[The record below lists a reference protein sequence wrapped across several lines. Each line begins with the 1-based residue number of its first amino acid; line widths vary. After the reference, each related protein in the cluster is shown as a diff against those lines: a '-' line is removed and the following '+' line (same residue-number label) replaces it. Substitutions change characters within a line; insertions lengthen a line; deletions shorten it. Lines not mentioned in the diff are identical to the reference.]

1 MNGMSDS
8 HLTRRRFFVHSA
20 HKTIGVSASLA
31 AWQACQTA
39 EGLAQAE
46 QRGEPLRVCLVSGA
60 VLYKSDDSLAA
71 LQEHLEKNYPVK
83 CSRAFRKA
91 DNDLPGLEHLE
102 QCDCMVLLVR
112 RLTIAGE
119 QLERVKRYCGRGGA
133 IVALRTA
140 SHGFQNWL
148 ALDKEVLGGDYQGH
162 YGNQPVAVKI
172 AEAAKDQPVLAG
184 VQPFTSQ
191 GSLYKNIDL
200 GKDTT
205 VLLTGSIPGH
215 SHPVAW
221 VRPHQSG
228 RVFYTSLG
236 HPDDFQQPSFLRLLA
251 NAVAWTAQRQLS

>member
-1 MNGMSDS
+1 MNAMSDS
-8 HLTRRRFFVHSA
+8 HLTRRRFFAHSA

-31 AWQACQTA
+31 AWQACEMT
-39 EGLAQAE
+39 EGFARAE
-46 QRGEPLRVCLVSGA
+46 QPAGPLRICLVSGA
-60 VLYKSDDSLAA
+60 VLYKSDASLVA
-71 LQEHLEKNYPVK
+71 LQEHLEENYPIG

-91 DNDLPGLEHLE
+91 DDDLPGLENLD

-119 QLERVKRYCGRGGA
+119 QLERVKRYCRRGGA

-148 ALDKEVLGGDYQGH
+148 AMDKEVLGGDYQGH
-162 YGNQPVAVKI
+162 YGNEPVEVKI

-184 VQPFTSQ
+184 VEPFTSQ
-191 GSLYKNIDL
+191 GSLYKNIEL
-200 GKDTT
+200 AKDAT
-205 VLLTGSIPGH
+205 VLLTGTIPGH

-221 VRPHQSG
+221 VRPHQGG

-236 HPDDFQQPSFLRLLA
+236 HPDDLKQPSFLRLLLSA
-251 NAVAWTAQRQLS
+251 IAWTAQRRLS